1 MVMNVCAVTCTRAA
15 AEIDSR
21 RGWAGPDMEQVKKE
35 ARKFLSGGKGDR
47 TVVDGVEVYSEKELE
62 KEMG

>member
-1 MVMNVCAVTCTRAA
+1 
-15 AEIDSR
+15 
-21 RGWAGPDMEQVKKE
+21 MEQVKKE